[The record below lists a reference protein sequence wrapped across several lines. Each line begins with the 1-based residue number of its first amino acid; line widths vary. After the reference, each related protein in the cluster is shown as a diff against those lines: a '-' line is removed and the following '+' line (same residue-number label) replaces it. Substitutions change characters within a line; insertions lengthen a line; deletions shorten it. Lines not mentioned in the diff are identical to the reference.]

1 MTELL
6 YQGHGS
12 LRFQTNK
19 GTVVYLDP
27 YAGEGYDLP
36 ADLILVTH
44 GHHDHNVITLP
55 AKKED
60 CTVITNAEALI
71 DAEYR
76 KFTIK
81 DIEIE
86 AVPAYNDHHSPD
98 ECVGYL
104 LRFDG
109 LCIYASGD
117 TSKTDWMEKKAP
129 ALSIDYALY
138 PIDGIYN
145 MNAVE
150 ASECAALVG
159 ARHNI
164 PIHMKPGAL
173 FDLKT
178 AQMFNA
184 SGRIIIKPGETLML

>member
-1 MTELL
+1 MSECL

-12 LRFQTNK
+12 LRFCTNQ

-27 YAGEGYDLP
+27 FAGEGYDLP

-44 GHHDHNVITLP
+44 DHHDHNVVDLP
-55 AKKED
+55 ARKED
-60 CTVITNAEALI
+60 CTVITSVQALKGGK
-71 DAEYR
+71 YNR
-76 KFTIK
+76 FTVK
-81 DIEIE
+81 EIEIE
-86 AVPAYNDHHSPD
+86 AVPAYNSHHNIK

-117 TSKTDWMEKKAP
+117 TSATEWMEKTAP
-129 ALSIDYALY
+129 GIVIDYAFY

-145 MNAVE
+145 MNAEE
-150 ASECAALVG
+150 ASRCAAMVK
-159 ARHNI
+159 ATHNI

-173 FDLKT
+173 FDREFAEKF
-178 AQMFNA
+178 QA
-184 SGRIIIKPGETLML
+184 SGRLIVEPGELIKL